1 MSVMSP
7 IASKAVIA
15 MTKDEFRREKLYQAT
30 MHVIRNMLEEGI
42 ITEEEYCKVEEVFFR
57 KYRPVLGR
65 IFSNI

>member
-1 MSVMSP
+1 
-7 IASKAVIA
+7 